1 MSATSSPVPI
11 RVALVGAGAIADYA
25 ATALLAIPGVTIP
38 VVCDTSPVRAAELA
52 AKTGGRAVTDSA
64 AVFAAV
70 DVDAVSIAVPNALH
84 APLAIA
90 ALEAGKHVFLDKP
103 FALNAAEAE
112 QVIAAAARS
121 GKLFCLGMNQRFSE
135 PARRL
140 KALVDSGRLGEVY
153 HAKAFWQRRW
163 GIPKLGTWF
172 GQKAL
177 SGGGGLLD
185 IGVHMLDLGLYTIS
199 DFAPAAVLGATYTRF
214 GNRGLGE
221 SGWGKSDAAPGAVF
235 DVDDFA
241 SAMIRLKSG
250 RSLALDATWAA
261 MQEVPDRCGIQ
272 VFGTEGGAIL
282 EDGQVRLVTRSAAGE
297 WITTHSPEVGVL
309 PFAHGCRFRN
319 AINHLRGEES
329 LATTA
334 DQALAVQRI
343 LDAIYRSSATATTVP
358 C

>member
-121 GKLFCLGMNQRFSE
+121 GKLFCLG
-135 PARRL
+135 
-140 KALVDSGRLGEVY
+140 
-153 HAKAFWQRRW
+153 
-163 GIPKLGTWF
+163 
-172 GQKAL
+172 
-177 SGGGGLLD
+177 
-185 IGVHMLDLGLYTIS
+185 
-199 DFAPAAVLGATYTRF
+199 
-214 GNRGLGE
+214 
-221 SGWGKSDAAPGAVF
+221 
-235 DVDDFA
+235 
-241 SAMIRLKSG
+241 
-250 RSLALDATWAA
+250 
-261 MQEVPDRCGIQ
+261 
-272 VFGTEGGAIL
+272 
-282 EDGQVRLVTRSAAGE
+282 
-297 WITTHSPEVGVL
+297 
-309 PFAHGCRFRN
+309 
-319 AINHLRGEES
+319 
-329 LATTA
+329 
-334 DQALAVQRI
+334 
-343 LDAIYRSSATATTVP
+343 
-358 C
+358 